1 MQNIEV
7 ELKYVSKPPLYQN
20 DVCLNVS
27 KCYAAILEWL
37 LRKAIFSRVHATLY
51 VTMSVRWSVGWSVAH
66 LFFRL
71 RLWSPAFALTSG
83 ALQREREEE
92 EEEEEEEETKEHRR
106 VKRISTCGNG
116 KRSIHH
122 G

>member
-1 MQNIEV
+1 MIV
-7 ELKYVSKPPLYQN
+7 FV
-20 DVCLNVS
+20 
-27 KCYAAILEWL
+27 
-37 LRKAIFSRVHATLY
+37 FSRVHATLY
-51 VTMSVRWSVGWSVAH
+51 VTMSVRWSVGRLVGWSVTH

-71 RLWSPAFALTSG
+71 RLWSLAFALRSG

-92 EEEEEEEETKEHRR
+92 EEEEEEEETKEHQR

-116 KRSIHH
+116 VGKRPIHY

>member
-1 MQNIEV
+1 MLSQHWSFIWAASIFLV
-7 ELKYVSKPPLYQN
+7 TRSDSICHYVGPL
-20 DVCLNVS
+20 VGRLVG
-27 KCYAAILEWL
+27 WL
-37 LRKAIFSRVHATLY
+37 
-51 VTMSVRWSVGWSVAH
+51 VGWSVTH

-71 RLWSPAFALTSG
+71 CIWSLAFALRSG

-92 EEEEEEEETKEHRR
+92 EEEEEETKEHQR

-116 KRSIHH
+116 VGKRPIHD